1 MLLTPLTYAQYIAQ
15 AASPGS
21 TLAPIDTFH
30 GSRPRAATCM
40 TLQCTCIC
48 YCINSSDDPSPGGR
62 RDFNNTVQTISFPPN
77 SGVGA
82 ERIAHFPVIDDIID
96 EDPEA
101 FIIVLD
107 VDSSTAVD
115 VAFTTG
121 LRTALG
127 RINDDDRK

>member
-1 MLLTPLTYAQYIAQ
+1 MGT
-15 AASPGS
+15 
-21 TLAPIDTFH
+21 
-30 GSRPRAATCM
+30 
-40 TLQCTCIC
+40 
-48 YCINSSDDPSPGGR
+48 
-62 RDFNNTVQTISFPPN
+62 
-77 SGVGA
+77 
-82 ERIAHFPVIDDIID
+82 ERIVHFPVYDDIID